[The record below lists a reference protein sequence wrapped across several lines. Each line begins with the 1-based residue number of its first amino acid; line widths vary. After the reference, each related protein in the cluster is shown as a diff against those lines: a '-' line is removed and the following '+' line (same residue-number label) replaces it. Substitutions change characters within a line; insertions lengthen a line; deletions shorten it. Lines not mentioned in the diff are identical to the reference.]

1 MAETTLVLGASSDI
15 GIALCRALLNASSE
29 AHLLAHSFRGGER
42 LSVLTTEFPGRV
54 DLLTADLSDAAA
66 ADALALYVLSR
77 HGQPANVVH
86 LPALQLHYERF
97 TKFDWEHFE
106 QDLAVQVRSL
116 VIILKRLLPKMVKL
130 PRGRIV
136 FMLTSN
142 VHGDPPRF
150 MSQYTMVKYTQ
161 LGMMRALAAEYAAT
175 PLRINAVSPSMVETK
190 FLGELSDHV
199 IEGAAASHPLGRNA
213 KPEDVVG
220 AIQYLLSPAADNIS
234 GYALP
239 VAGGAVV

>member
-15 GIALCRALLNASSE
+15 GIALCRALLNASPDV
-29 AHLLAHSFRGGER
+29 HILAHSFRGGDR
-42 LSVLTTEFPGRV
+42 LNVLASEYPGR
-54 DLLTADLSDAAA
+54 LTPLVADLSDAAA
-66 ADALALYVLSR
+66 AGTLGLEVIERYGS
-77 HGQPANVVH
+77 PASVVH
-86 LPALQLHYERF
+86 LPALRPHPERF
-97 TKFDWEHFE
+97 TKFDWKRFE
-106 QDLAVQVRSL
+106 QDLALQVRSL
-116 VIILKRLLPKMVKL
+116 VIILQKLLPKMAKL
-130 PRGRIV
+130 SRARVV
-136 FMLTSN
+136 FMLTSY
-142 VHGDPPRF
+142 VHGEPPKYL
-150 MSQYTMVKYTQ
+150 SQYTMVKYTQ